1 MKAPDGFHQRLAQN
15 PRQDS
20 TSTVHQDRDAL
31 ATPEGCK
38 MERLETHRLGLL
50 RRIAAGMNLIEKPAD
65 LQLLDELIEQGYAD
79 GVETTFSGQRLFLD
93 VRTLPKGDLYL
104 MRSRPPGSS

>member
-1 MKAPDGFHQRLAQN
+1 
-15 PRQDS
+15 
-20 TSTVHQDRDAL
+20 
-31 ATPEGCK
+31 